1 MKIIRNILKII
12 AIIVILAF
20 IYWGYYK
27 LTPIEVTE
35 DYKYKLS
42 RDYAVEVVR
51 YYFYEDYAI
60 TCVSDGKY
68 KKYYYSDT
76 VDLTELKEFL
86 TPYFFENTNPQEEY
100 KPGTITE
107 AEWVV
112 TDENK
117 DTHIIK
123 LIQKDGDESIF
134 LSELEDA
141 ICTELDKVLD
151 KAIFTK
157 TR

>member
-1 MKIIRNILKII
+1 MKIIKNILKVI

-20 IYWGYYK
+20 LYWGYYK

-42 RDYAVEVVR
+42 RDYTVEVVR

-100 KPGTITE
+100 KAGSITE

-123 LIQKDGDESIF
+123 LIQKDGDESIY
-134 LSELEDA
+134 LRELEDA
-141 ICTELDKVLD
+141 ICAELDKVLD